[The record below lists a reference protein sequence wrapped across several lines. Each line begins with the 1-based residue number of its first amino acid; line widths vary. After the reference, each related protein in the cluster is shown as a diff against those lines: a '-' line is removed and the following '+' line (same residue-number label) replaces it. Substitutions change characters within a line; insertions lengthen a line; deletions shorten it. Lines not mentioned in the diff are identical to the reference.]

1 MKINFLL
8 APPLLF
14 SQFQTLSVIT
24 VKSLLFIFQKIS
36 SMYLRMGVCVCVCV
50 ENVHTKTESYCT
62 NCSVNFFCFDSV

>member
-14 SQFQTLSVIT
+14 NQFQTSFIIT

-36 SMYLRMGVCVCVCV
+36 SMYLRMGVCVFVCVCGKRAYQ
-50 ENVHTKTESYCT
+50 N
-62 NCSVNFFCFDSV
+62 

>member
-14 SQFQTLSVIT
+14 SQFQTSFVIT

-36 SMYLRMGVCVCVCV
+36 CMYLRMGVCVFVYVCGKFAYQ
-50 ENVHTKTESYCT
+50 N
-62 NCSVNFFCFDSV
+62 

>member
-36 SMYLRMGVCVCVCV
+36 SMYLRMGVCVCVCGKRAYQ
-50 ENVHTKTESYCT
+50 N
-62 NCSVNFFCFDSV
+62 